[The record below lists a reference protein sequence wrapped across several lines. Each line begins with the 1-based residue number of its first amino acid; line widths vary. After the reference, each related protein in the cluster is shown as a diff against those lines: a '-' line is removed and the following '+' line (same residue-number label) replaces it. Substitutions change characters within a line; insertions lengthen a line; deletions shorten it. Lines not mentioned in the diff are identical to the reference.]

1 MDMVFEELSKIGIVP
16 VVVIDNADDAVP
28 LAQALVEGG
37 LPAAEIT
44 FRTPAAKESIRRIRD
59 AFPQMTVGAGTV
71 LTTQQAEDAAAAG
84 ARFIVSPGFDEQVV
98 EHCREIGIPV
108 LPGCAT
114 ATDIQKALKIGLGEV
129 KIFPAQ
135 QLGGLD
141 MIRALGAPYPNV
153 RFMPTGGLN
162 EKNIGAY
169 LEEPKVFCCGGSFM
183 VSKKLI
189 SCGDFDGIRELTR
202 RAVSL
207 MLRLTFAAYEDNGCE
222 QRLIMQSADLGRTVY
237 HMMAKGVKFDDDSAV
252 RREGRLISIDCENG
266 MRLIQKQ
273 EA

>member
-16 VVVIDNADDAVP
+16 VVVIDDAEDAVP
-28 LAQALVEGG
+28 LAQALLEGG

-44 FRTPAAKESIRRIRD
+44 FRTPAAKEAISRIRD

-71 LTTQQAEDAAAAG
+71 LTTLQAEDAAAAG
-84 ARFIVSPGFDEQVV
+84 ARFIVSPGFDEEVV
-98 EHCREIGIPV
+98 MHCREIGVPM

-114 ATDIQKALKIGLGEV
+114 PTDIQKALKAGLSEV
-129 KIFPAQ
+129 KLFPAE

-141 MIRALGAPYPNV
+141 MIRALGAPYPDL

-169 LEEPKVFCCGGSFM
+169 LEEPKIFACGGSFM

-189 SCGDFDGIRELTR
+189 ANKDFDGIRELTR
-202 RAVSL
+202 KAVNL
-207 MLRLTFAAYEDNGCE
+207 MLRFTFAAAEDDKGE
-222 QRLIMQSADLGRTVY
+222 QRLIMKTANLGRAVY
-237 HMMAKGVKFDDDSAV
+237 HLMAKGVWIDEDSAV
-252 RREGRLISIDCENG
+252 RSGGRLISVDCANG
-266 MRLIQKQ
+266 MRLIQK
-273 EA
+273 

>member
-1 MDMVFEELSKIGIVP
+1 MDKVFEELGKVGIIP

-37 LPAAEIT
+37 LNAAEIT
-44 FRTPAAKESIRRIRD
+44 FRTAAAKEAIRRIRD
-59 AFPQMTVGAGTV
+59 AFPQMIVGAGTV

-84 ARFIVSPGFDEQVV
+84 ALFIVSPGFDEEVV
-98 EHCREIGIPV
+98 THCREIGIPV

-114 ATDIQKALKIGLGEV
+114 ATDIQKALKMGLSEV

-189 SCGDFDGIRELTR
+189 SGGDFDGIRELTR
-202 RAVSL
+202 RAAGL
-207 MLRLTFAAYEDNGCE
+207 MTSFTFAAAEDNGCG
-222 QRLIMQSADLGRTVY
+222 QRLIMQTANLGRAVY
-237 HMMAKGVKFDDDSAV
+237 HLMEKGVKFDEDSAV
-252 RREGRLISIDCENG
+252 RRDGRLISIDCGNG